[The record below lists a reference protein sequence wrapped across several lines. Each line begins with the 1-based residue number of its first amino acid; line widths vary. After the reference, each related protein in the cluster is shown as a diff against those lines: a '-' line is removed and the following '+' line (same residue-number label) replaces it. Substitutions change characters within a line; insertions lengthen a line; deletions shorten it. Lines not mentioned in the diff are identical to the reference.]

1 MHNFEPVPYQEWEWR
16 NQWGYTTT
24 IADFGDDD
32 ILVKSI
38 TPYNTKLLRQF
49 SSWEDCEQFIKLIEQ
64 DRRF

>member
-1 MHNFEPVPYQEWEWR
+1 MHDFEVIDYQEWAWR

-32 ILVKSI
+32 IIVKAI
-38 TPYNTKLLRQF
+38 TPYNTKLLKQF
-49 SSWEDCEQFIKLIEQ
+49 SNWEDCEKFIELIEQ